1 MGPPTQSCDVPGAA
15 CMTGKEGFGTK
26 PHAGSGVPT
35 VGVWIYVPTM
45 MSISHGWDDVAGGLA
60 QVTKV
65 ESMAYNGGDH
75 WISVAQHDRRMS
87 WKVGLRDEQEKLRKR
102 HGTELA
108 RRAPDYHDPGA
119 DDGWQSLPRR
129 GSWP

>member
-1 MGPPTQSCDVPGAA
+1 MACDVPTAACLSGGEGAA
-15 CMTGKEGFGTK
+15 VEPYTGHD
-26 PHAGSGVPT
+26 PPP
-35 VGVWIYVPTM
+35 VGAWIYVPTM

-108 RRAPDYHDPGA
+108 RRDPDYCDPGP
-119 DDGWQSLPRR
+119 DDGWQSLP
-129 GSWP
+129 GHGNWP